1 MQGGGGVEG
10 GGGKEGEVATAAHLS
25 VHLDG
30 LRRALRGAAAP
41 RGLFGCA
48 RRDAQQRGAAPRRSP
63 RQQQQQQQ
71 REAVR
76 GHNGTVRPAAAPRR
90 HVRGAGPGR
99 AVRDRWSR
107 AAARSECAMGSAA
120 PPRARPQSAVFP
132 PTAPPPPHHP
142 GGKPGPRGA
151 GVGEGRQR
159 KAECKR
165 CRSSRYTRGK
175 RGG

>member
-132 PTAPPPPHHP
+132 PPRPPP
-142 GGKPGPRGA
+142 A
-151 GVGEGRQR
+151 S
-159 KAECKR
+159 
-165 CRSSRYTRGK
+165 SSRG
-175 RGG
+175 